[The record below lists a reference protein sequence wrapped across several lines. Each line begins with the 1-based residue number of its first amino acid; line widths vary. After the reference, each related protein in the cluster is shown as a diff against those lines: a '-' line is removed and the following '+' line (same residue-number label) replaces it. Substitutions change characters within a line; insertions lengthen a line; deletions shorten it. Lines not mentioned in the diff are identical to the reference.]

1 MLQIIIFSFNRAM
14 QLDTLLRS
22 IYVYF
27 EYKDYQIDVLYNSS
41 DGEFEKGYMLL
52 KNKYPEVS
60 FVKESAVRD
69 HFGLKDASLFYNLK
83 KIVKHKK
90 LRTVKTDFRSVLR
103 TMLYKARG
111 YTMFLTD
118 DSAFYS
124 SVNLTD
130 DVFDWISNKPEHRS
144 FSLRLGL
151 GVNQT
156 EPKTVD
162 GDYVSWNFYESNEK
176 KNWSYQFS
184 VDGHI
189 YSNEVMCN
197 LADKIYFTN
206 PSFFESMV
214 CNYVK
219 EKKMLDEGRCFLN
232 STLLSFPVNMVQ
244 KVAGNESLNA
254 SLETLNEKFLDG
266 YTFDYNIPERIEEFQ
281 QYPPFLILTKGDS
294 DKIKLECQ

>member
-22 IYVYF
+22 IYNYF
-27 EYKDYQIDVLYNSS
+27 EYKDYRIDVLYNCS
-41 DGEFEKGYMLL
+41 DDEFEKGYMLL
-52 KNKYPEVS
+52 KNNYPEVS
-60 FVKESAVRD
+60 FVKESMVRD
-69 HFGLKDASLFYNLK
+69 SFGIKEASSFYNLK

-90 LRTVKTDFRSVLR
+90 MRIIKTNFRSLLR
-103 TMLYKARG
+103 AMLHKTKG

-124 SVNLTD
+124 SINLTD
-130 DVFDWISNKPEHRS
+130 DIFDWIGNKPECRS

-162 GDYVSWNFYESNEK
+162 GDYVFWNFYSSKEK

-189 YSNEVMCN
+189 YSNEVMRN
-197 LADKIYFTN
+197 LADKIFFTN

-214 CNYVK
+214 CNYVR
-219 EKKMLDEGRCFLN
+219 EKNMLGEGRCFLK
-232 STLLSFPVNMVQ
+232 SKLLSFPINMVQ
-244 KVAGNESLNA
+244 KVANNESLNA

-266 YTFDYNIPERIEEFQ
+266 YTFGYNIPEKIEEFQ
-281 QYPPFLILTKGDS
+281 QYPSFLILTKGD
-294 DKIKLECQ
+294 DDNIKLECQ